1 MHDATV
7 LEDEVD
13 DTYIHTYIHT
23 YILHS
28 QTERDKHA
36 HTHTFTGTPAT
47 KNTCTRTH
55 NKYII
60 TIKILNRGMP

>member
-13 DTYIHTYIHT
+13 DTYIHTT
-23 YILHS
+23 FTDR
-28 QTERDKHA
+28 QRQART
-36 HTHTFTGTPAT
+36 HTHTHTLMGTPAP

-55 NKYII
+55 NKCII
-60 TIKILNRGMP
+60 TIKILNRNNTET